1 MPLRARMFADRPRRI
16 GLVLLVTAL
25 VLSAAFIALT
35 ARAGATGHG
44 PASTSKAST
53 PKVTTPGPVPQG
65 FLGVDVDGPMFG
77 PDTPINFPNQL
88 KTMVASGV
96 QSVRVAFSWAAAQPY
111 QSDADVPAAQQAN
124 FTDVSGR
131 PTTFQFTDM
140 VVGDAARE
148 RLTVLPTVLYAPQW
162 DAVTNRSGVAYPRQS
177 APYGAY
183 LTALI
188 GRYGPHGS
196 FWRENPG
203 IPKMPIR
210 TWQIWNEPDLAY
222 YWKQPFAST
231 YVAFLKVAHA
241 AVKKADPGARVVLGA
256 LTNTA
261 WKALGQIYKIKGAKN
276 LFDVVSVN
284 GFTKIPANV
293 IEFMVFVRRAMAR
306 VGDGAKPLM
315 ATEVSWPSAKGQ
327 TSASFDFITN
337 QAGQAHNISALLP
350 LIGQQRLA
358 LHLIGVYW
366 YTWMGQEDPHT
377 GPFNF
382 SGLLGFHNGTVTV
395 KPALAAFK
403 AGALALEG
411 CKRKGA
417 VATSCIR

>member
-1 MPLRARMFADRPRRI
+1 MLMVA
-16 GLVLLVTAL
+16 AL
-25 VLSAAFIALT
+25 VLAAVLS
-35 ARAGATGHG
+35 ARAGAAAHRL
-44 PASTSKAST
+44 PSTSKAAT
-53 PKVTTPGPVPQG
+53 PKAAVPGPVPQG
-65 FLGVDVDGPMFG
+65 FMGVDADGPMFG
-77 PDTPINFPNQL
+77 PDTPINFGNQL

-96 QSVRVAFSWAAAQPY
+96 ESVRVAFSWAAAQPY
-111 QSDADVPAAQQAN
+111 ASDADVPDAQKAD
-124 FTDVSGR
+124 FPDVSGR
-131 PTTFQFTDM
+131 PTSFQFTDM
-140 VVGDAARE
+140 VVGDAARD
-148 RLTVLPTVLYAPQW
+148 RVTVLPTVLYAPQW
-162 DAVTNRSGVAYPRQS
+162 DAVTNRSGVGYPRQY
-177 APYGAY
+177 AAYGAY

-188 GRYGPHGS
+188 GRYGPRGS
-196 FWRENPG
+196 FWRENPR

-210 TWQIWNEPDLAY
+210 SWQIWNEPDLAY

-231 YVAFLKVAHA
+231 YVSFLKVAHA
-241 AVKKADPGARVVLGA
+241 AVKKADRGARVVLGA

-261 WKALGQIYKIKGAKN
+261 WKSLGQIYKIKGAKD

-293 IEFMVFVRRAMAR
+293 IEFMVFVRHAMSHF
-306 VGDGAKPLM
+306 GDGAKPLM

-327 TSASFDFITN
+327 TSSSFDFVTT
-337 QAGQAHNISALLP
+337 QAGQARNISPLLP
-350 LIGQQRLA
+350 LIGQQRLS

-382 SGLLGFHNGTVTV
+382 SGLLGFHNGNVTD
-395 KPALAAFK
+395 KPALQAFK

>member
-1 MPLRARMFADRPRRI
+1 MALPLLIAAI
-16 GLVLLVTAL
+16 VLVAVVA
-25 VLSAAFIALT
+25 SH
-35 ARAGATGHG
+35 AGA
-44 PASTSKAST
+44 ASKA
-53 PKVTTPGPVPQG
+53 KVAAPGPVPQG
-65 FLGVDVDGPMFG
+65 FMGVDVDGPMFG
-77 PDTPINFPNQL
+77 PDTPINLANQL
-88 KTMVASGV
+88 KTMVSNGV

-111 QSDADVPAAQQAN
+111 ESDADVPDDQKAN

-131 PTTFQFTDM
+131 PTSFQVTDM

-148 RLTVLPTVLYAPQW
+148 RVTVLPTVLYAPQW
-162 DAVTNRSGVAYPRQS
+162 DAVTNRSGVGYPRQYV
-177 APYGAY
+177 PYGAY

-196 FWRENPG
+196 FWRENPQ

-210 TWQIWNEPDLAY
+210 SWQIWNEENLAY

-231 YVAFLKVAHA
+231 YVSFLKVARA
-241 AVKKADPGARVVLGA
+241 AVKKADPGAHVVLGA

-261 WKALGQIYKIKGAKN
+261 WKSLGQIYKIKGARD

-306 VGDGAKPLM
+306 FGDGAKPLM

-327 TSASFDFITN
+327 TSAKFDFITT
-337 QAGQAHNISALLP
+337 QAGQARNLSTLLP
-350 LIGQQRLA
+350 LIGRQRLS

-382 SGLLGFHNGTVTV
+382 SGLLGFHDGRVTV

-403 AGALALEG
+403 TGALALEG